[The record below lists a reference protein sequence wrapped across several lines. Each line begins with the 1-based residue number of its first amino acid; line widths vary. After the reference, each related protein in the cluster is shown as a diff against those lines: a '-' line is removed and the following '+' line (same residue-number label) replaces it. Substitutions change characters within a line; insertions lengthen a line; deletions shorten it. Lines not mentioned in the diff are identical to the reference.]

1 MINIE
6 YVKAK
11 TLEHGTDEQKL
22 HEEECHNLLR
32 LAQDNYGFEF
42 MDSCLDFLKVVDV
55 AVTLWMKGN
64 AKCKIKARL

>member
-1 MINIE
+1 M
-6 YVKAK
+6 
-11 TLEHGTDEQKL
+11 
-22 HEEECHNLLR
+22 LR